1 MTVMMETSLPNLFA
15 RGKVRDTYDLPAPS
29 SGGGDRLL
37 IVATDRISAFDVVL
51 PVGIP
56 DKGAVLNQLSAFWF
70 EKTGDIVQNHLV
82 ETVTDPRAIS
92 EAAGRL
98 DMTLPSYLAGRS
110 MIVRKLERIPVECV
124 AR

>member
-56 DKGAVLNQLSAFWF
+56 DKGAALPQPPAFWF
-70 EKTGDIVQNHLV
+70 QATAAVVPNHFLRLV
-82 ETVTDPRAIS
+82 LPRKDTADDDLPF
-92 EAAGRL
+92 ELPREFRGR
-98 DMTLPSYLAGRS
+98 A
-110 MIVRKLERIPVECV
+110 MIVRK
-124 AR
+124 A